1 MFERTEVTCST
12 DETRRAFPKKNYAE
26 NNFGDSQIQFTL
38 LGVINYHLLVVDTI
52 LTCMSGIQ

>member
-1 MFERTEVTCST
+1 MKQEEHSQRKIMLRTTL
-12 DETRRAFPKKNYAE
+12 
-26 NNFGDSQIQFTL
+26 GDSQIQFTL